1 MRNEDGGRD
10 ERVTTNI
17 DTAVLTSSEFALQ
30 VTLVLVSRWKW
41 TYYDE
46 ELFFRCVYLSG
57 EFWIDSV
64 VGCCAVLAHLGG
76 KTLR

>member
-17 DTAVLTSSEFALQ
+17 DTAVLTELEYALQ
-30 VTLVLVSRWKW
+30 VTLVLVDRRKW

-46 ELFFRCVYLSG
+46 ELFFRGYHLSD
-57 EFWIDSV
+57 EFRFSLLV
-64 VGCCAVLAHLGG
+64 VMQILHI
-76 KTLR
+76 LRHWDGN